1 MTIRTPVLSTLALVT
16 ALAGCSDGSG
26 PSGTDATVDL
36 HIGVAG
42 SGGPATVAG
51 PGGPL
56 AAETIELGGNTL
68 VLTEVQLVLRKVALQ
83 RLAAGDACDDETE
96 EAAESE
102 AENEADDD
110 SSCSVLKLGPMLV
123 NLPLDGSTT
132 RLFAIDAEPG
142 TFRRLM
148 FQLHKPS
155 NAGADAAFLALHP
168 AFNGVSVRVVGTFDG
183 VPFEY
188 FTDVTAVQ
196 HATLDPPLD
205 VVLGTTSDLT
215 LEVDLSGW
223 FKDQAGS
230 ALIDPATI
238 GSSVQ
243 LDALIRQNI
252 RASFRSHPGQVTICR
267 SS

>member
-1 MTIRTPVLSTLALVT
+1 MTIRAPVRSTLALVT
-16 ALAGCSDGSG
+16 ALGACSDGNG

-42 SGGPATVAG
+42 AAAAG
-51 PGGPL
+51 SGGPL

-68 VLTEVQLVLRKVALQ
+68 VLTEVQLVLRKVAMQ

-96 EAAESE
+96 EAEESE
-102 AENEADDD
+102 TENEADDD

-123 NLPLDGSTT
+123 SLPLDGSTT

-155 NAGADAAFLALHP
+155 NAGGDAAFLALNP
-168 AFNGVSVRVVGTFDG
+168 AFDGVSVRVLGTFDG

-188 FTDVTAVQ
+188 LTDVTVVE
-196 HATLDPPLD
+196 HADLDPPLE
-205 VVLGTTSDLT
+205 VVLGATSDLT

-223 FKDQAGS
+223 FKDQVGTT
-230 ALIDPATI
+230 LIDPATI
-238 GSSVQ
+238 GASVQ
-243 LDALIRQNI
+243 LDAQIRQNI
-252 RASFRSHPGQVTICR
+252 RTSFRSHPGHGTN
-267 SS
+267 

>member
-1 MTIRTPVLSTLALVT
+1 MTIRAPVLSTLVLAT
-16 ALAGCSDGSG
+16 ALAACSDGNG

-42 SGGPATVAG
+42 TGAATVGA
-51 PGGPL
+51 GGPL

-96 EAAESE
+96 EAAESDS
-102 AENEADDD
+102 ENEADDD
-110 SSCSVLKLGPMLV
+110 ATCSVLKMGPVLV
-123 NLPLDGSTT
+123 SLPLDGATS

-142 TFRRLM
+142 TFHRLM

-155 NAGADAAFLALHP
+155 NAGGDAAFLALNP
-168 AFNGVSVRVVGTFDG
+168 AFDGVSVRVLGTFDG

-188 FTDVTAVQ
+188 LTDVTVVE
-196 HATLDPPLD
+196 HADLDPPLD

-223 FKDQAGS
+223 FTDAAGT

-238 GSSVQ
+238 GTSVQ
-243 LDALIRQNI
+243 LDAQIRQNI
-252 RASFRSHPGQVTICR
+252 RTSFRSHPGHGTT
-267 SS
+267 